1 MILNQKEVSNR
12 QAENFIRILLVFL
25 LTVFFGL
32 NSNIPACE
40 KPIPVLRI
48 KSQQKRQ
55 ALLQE
60 FEEKVFNLL
69 PDAEKERWRTAL
81 GKPFIFSDDTP
92 VMKTPNSWLKS
103 DDKA

>member
-1 MILNQKEVSNR
+1 MLLIIRNYIKSISNR

-25 LTVFFGL
+25 LTAFFDL

-40 KPIPVLRI
+40 KSIPVLRI
-48 KSQQKRQ
+48 KSRQKRQ

-69 PDAEKERWRTAL
+69 SDEEKERWRTAL
-81 GKPFIFSDDTP
+81 GKLFIFSDDTP
-92 VMKTPNSWLKS
+92 VMKTLK
-103 DDKA
+103 